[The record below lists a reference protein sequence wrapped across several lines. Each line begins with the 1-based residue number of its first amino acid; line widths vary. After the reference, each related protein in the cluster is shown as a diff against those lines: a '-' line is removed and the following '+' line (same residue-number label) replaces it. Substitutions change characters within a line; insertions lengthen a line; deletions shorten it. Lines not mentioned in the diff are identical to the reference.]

1 LKVREVR
8 YAGRV
13 ARQLYPAPMALCSLA
28 VVSKSGLLGLKDTAL
43 AADPLA
49 SAVNEPFVGIERRLL
64 SPKILEPRR

>member
-1 LKVREVR
+1 
-8 YAGRV
+8 
-13 ARQLYPAPMALCSLA
+13 MALCSLA